1 VAILPLAVPGTLREQ
16 LVRVVDVEGKIPR
29 AIDALAPVA
38 GRDVTLIAS
47 DDGRCATQLTEL
59 GARIVPIDQLGKSDS
74 AAAGSADVVVSLGTA
89 FRGPDTADLAAD
101 TAAADRLLRPGGRL
115 IVIHD
120 YGRDDVS
127 RLRGDLPEYGLW
139 TRRDGPFLRGG
150 FRIRVL
156 HCWWTFGSLDEA
168 REFLA
173 GAFGAVGE
181 TVAAELHRPRLSYN
195 VALYHRDRPA
205 APTRDPGSRGLQSR
219 A

>member
-1 VAILPLAVPGTLREQ
+1 MANLPLALPGTLGEQ
-16 LVRVVDVEGKIPR
+16 LARIVDVEGKIPQ

-38 GRDVTLIAS
+38 GRDVILIAS
-47 DDGRCATQLTEL
+47 DDGRCAAQLTVL
-59 GARIVPIDQLGKSDS
+59 GAHVVPIDRLDEPGV
-74 AAAGSADVVVSLGTA
+74 AAASADVVVSLGTA
-89 FRGPDTADLAAD
+89 FRGPDTAQLMAD
-101 TAAADRLLRPGGRL
+101 AAAADRLLRPGGRL
-115 IVIHD
+115 LVIHD

-156 HCWWTFGSLDEA
+156 HCWWTFDSLDAA
-168 REFLA
+168 REFLVR
-173 GAFGAVGE
+173 AFGATGE

-195 VALYHRDRPA
+195 VAIYHRARPA
-205 APTRDPGSRGLQSR
+205 APERGSPSGRLQSP

>member
-1 VAILPLAVPGTLREQ
+1 VAILPLALPGALAEHLARI
-16 LVRVVDVEGKIPR
+16 VDVEGKIPR

-38 GRDVTLIAS
+38 GRDVVVIAS
-47 DDGRCATQLTEL
+47 DGGRSAGQLTEL
-59 GARIVPIDQLGKSDS
+59 GARVVLIKGLDH
-74 AAAGSADVVVSLGTA
+74 AAAAAASADVVVSLWSA
-89 FRGPDTADLAAD
+89 FRGPDTAELLAD

-115 IVIHD
+115 IVVHD

-156 HCWWTFGSLDEA
+156 HCWWTFASLDEA
-168 REFLA
+168 TGFLA
-173 GAFGAVGE
+173 GAFGTTGE
-181 TVAAELHRPRLSYN
+181 AVAAGLRRPRLSYN

-205 APTRDPGSRGLQSR
+205 TSG
-219 A
+219 

>member
-1 VAILPLAVPGTLREQ
+1 VANLPLALPGSLGEQ
-16 LVRVVDVEGKIPR
+16 LARSVDVEGKIPR

-38 GRDVTLIAS
+38 GHDVILLAS
-47 DDGRCATQLTEL
+47 DDGRGATALTEL
-59 GARIVPIDQLGKSDS
+59 GAHVVPLDRLSDS
-74 AAAGSADVVVSLGTA
+74 VALASADVVVSLGTA
-89 FRGPDTADLAAD
+89 FRGPDTADLLAD

-115 IVIHD
+115 VVVHD

-127 RLRGDLPEYGLW
+127 RLRGDLPEYGIW

-156 HCWWTFGSLDEA
+156 HCWWTFGSLDDA
-168 REFLA
+168 REFLT

-181 TVAAELHRPRLSYN
+181 AVAADLHRPRLSYN
-195 VALYHRDRPA
+195 VALYHRNRPA
-205 APTRDPGSRGLQSR
+205 GADRASGSGGLQSR

>member
-1 VAILPLAVPGTLREQ
+1 MANLPLALPGTLGEQ
-16 LVRVVDVEGKIPR
+16 LARIVDVEGKIPQ

-38 GRDVTLIAS
+38 GHDVILIAA
-47 DDGRCATQLTEL
+47 DDGRCAAQLTEL
-59 GARIVPIDQLGKSDS
+59 GAHIVPIDRIDEPDVAS
-74 AAAGSADVVVSLGTA
+74 ASADVVVSLGTA
-89 FRGPDTADLAAD
+89 FRGPDTADLVAD
-101 TAAADRLLRPGGRL
+101 TGAADRLLRPGGRL
-115 IVIHD
+115 LVIHD

-156 HCWWTFGSLDEA
+156 HCWWTFDSLDAA
-168 REFLA
+168 REFLTR
-173 GAFGAVGE
+173 AFGAIGE

-195 VALYHRDRPA
+195 VAIYHRARPA
-205 APTRDPGSRGLQSR
+205 APERGSASGRLQSP

>member
-1 VAILPLAVPGTLREQ
+1 VANLPLALPGSLGEQ
-16 LVRVVDVEGKIPR
+16 LARIVDVEGKIPR

-38 GRDVTLIAS
+38 GRDVILIAA
-47 DDGRCATQLTEL
+47 DDGRGAAQLTEL
-59 GARIVPIDQLGKSDS
+59 GARVVSADRLDDDS
-74 AAAGSADVVVSLGTA
+74 LAAGSADVVVSLGTA
-89 FRGPDTADLAAD
+89 FRGPDTADLLAD

-115 IVIHD
+115 VVVHD

-127 RLRGDLPEYGLW
+127 RLRGDVPEYGLW

-156 HCWWTFGSLDEA
+156 HCWWTFGSLDEG

-181 TVAAELHRPRLSYN
+181 AVGAELHRSRLSYN

-205 APTRDPGSRGLQSR
+205 AADRASGSRGLQSP

>member
-1 VAILPLAVPGTLREQ
+1 VATLPHALPGPFGEQ
-16 LVRVVDVEGKIPR
+16 LARIVDVEGKIPR

-38 GRDVTLIAS
+38 GRDVILIAS
-47 DDGRCATQLTEL
+47 DDGRSAAQLTDL
-59 GARIVPIDQLGKSDS
+59 GARVVPLARLDESD
-74 AAAGSADVVVSLGTA
+74 AVVPADIVVSLGAA
-89 FRGPDTADLAAD
+89 FRGPDTADLEAD

-115 IVIHD
+115 IVVHD

-173 GAFGAVGE
+173 GAFGVTGE
-181 TVAAELHRPRLSYN
+181 ALAAEIHRPRLSYN

-205 APTRDPGSRGLQSR
+205 LAGSV
-219 A
+219 